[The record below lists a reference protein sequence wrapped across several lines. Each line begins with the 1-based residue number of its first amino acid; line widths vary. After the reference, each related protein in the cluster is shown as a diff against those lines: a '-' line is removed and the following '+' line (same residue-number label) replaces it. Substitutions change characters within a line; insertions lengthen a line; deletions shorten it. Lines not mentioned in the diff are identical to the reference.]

1 MVAQIVERNGRLCG
15 CGQRGCLE
23 AYSSA
28 GALVLE
34 AQEHVSAGADSTLS
48 AFPLEKITAKLIFML
63 AADGDPMCKRLITE
77 VGDGRLSGCRRVL
90 FA

>member
-1 MVAQIVERNGRLCG
+1 MLVERNGRVCG

-34 AQEHVSAGADSTLS
+34 AQEHVTAGADSTLA
-48 AFPLEKITAKLIFML
+48 AFPLEQITAKLIFLL
-63 AADGDPMCKRLITE
+63 AADGDPMCKRLIAE
-77 VGDGRLSGCRRVL
+77 VHGHRRVGV
-90 FA
+90 AA